1 MDSGHT
7 ETRPSI
13 FQALLSPQE
22 KDKDYVVPTVDDLK
36 DEAYSVLAAS
46 ADTTGNA
53 MTVAAYQVVSN
64 PEIYK
69 KVRRELEAEFP
80 DPNERL
86 DFVRLETLP
95 YLSAVIKEGLR
106 LSFGVP
112 GRLPR
117 DVPDGGATF
126 NGVFI
131 PAGSV
136 VSMSSW
142 VLHQDPEYFPDPL
155 KFDPDRWLDPKEA
168 RRIDKAF
175 VPFGKGTRGCVGM
188 PLAYCELYVSLG
200 TLFRR
205 FGNMKPNV
213 LTPED
218 LVYDDHFSGYHPRE
232 ATKFHV
238 TFE

>member
-36 DEAYSVLAAS
+36 DEAYSILAAS

-69 KVRRELEAEFP
+69 KVRRELEAGFP

-95 YLSAVIKEGLR
+95 YLVGL
-106 LSFGVP
+106 LSFD
-112 GRLPR
+112 LE
-117 DVPDGGATF
+117 T
-126 NGVFI
+126 
-131 PAGSV
+131 
-136 VSMSSW
+136 
-142 VLHQDPEYFPDPL
+142 
-155 KFDPDRWLDPKEA
+155 
-168 RRIDKAF
+168 ID
-175 VPFGKGTRGCVGM
+175 
-188 PLAYCELYVSLG
+188 S
-200 TLFRR
+200 
-205 FGNMKPNV
+205 
-213 LTPED
+213 
-218 LVYDDHFSGYHPRE
+218 
-232 ATKFHV
+232 
-238 TFE
+238 